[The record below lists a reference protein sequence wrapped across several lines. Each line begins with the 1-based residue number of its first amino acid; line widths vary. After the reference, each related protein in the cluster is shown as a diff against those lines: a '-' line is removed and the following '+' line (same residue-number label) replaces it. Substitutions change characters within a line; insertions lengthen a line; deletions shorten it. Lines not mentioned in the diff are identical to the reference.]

1 MSQIQIRQNMLTAEF
16 EGLDMA
22 RARRLSLKIQLEAI
36 RAVSVG
42 IPAVALREPAKFW
55 GNYHSG
61 EILVGPEDAYDGHRE
76 SFYEVRH
83 PERAITLE
91 LSHGRFEYVV
101 LEPSNVEPQSL
112 VLQIEQVLGHQLPG
126 AQLAPGLM
134 DGEHPVE
141 PAPFSDP
148 FRRAHAPSR

>member
-22 RARRLSLKIQLEAI
+22 RARRLSLKIPLESI

-42 IPAVALREPAKFW
+42 IPAVALREPAMFW

-61 EILVGPEDAYDGHRE
+61 EILVGPEEAYEGHRE

-83 PERAITLE
+83 PDLAITLE

-101 LEPSNVEPQSL
+101 LEPSNVDPKSL
-112 VLQIEQVLGHQLPG
+112 VLQIEQILGRHLPG

-134 DGEHPVE
+134 ESEHPTE
-141 PAPFSDP
+141 PKSFSGAG
-148 FRRAHAPSR
+148 RTHASTR